1 MHEIDI
7 FSSPIG
13 LGHVTRDIA
22 VVDEFHNMNSKFI
35 TGAGASKILE
45 KLRMKVKNVYNPPEF
60 NVESGKLKNSAKW
73 LWRYYQYY
81 KECKEISKKII
92 DEDKPEL
99 IISDEDFAS
108 LSVAQQNKITNVLIT
123 DILETKFTSGF
134 SSIIEK
140 KMNKSMKNMIEKSD
154 LVIIPENGD
163 NDGNIIRTGPIVRQ
177 TKFSR
182 EQLREKFFFDK
193 KTVLIAIGGTSAG
206 EFLIDRAIKEIGKI
220 NQDIEVCVVAGPALE
235 KKFENI
241 KNLGFVE
248 NLHEYIFASDVL
260 ISLAGKSTIDEAKCY
275 GTPSIFIPIKDHF
288 EQEDNAKQEGF
299 VFEDINRLNELIL
312 EKLEDKRNAR
322 KTDGAK
328 IAASNI
334 EKLIKA

>member
-45 KLRMKVKNVYNPPEF
+45 KLKMKVENVYNPPEF

-140 KMNKSMKNMIEKSD
+140 KMNKSMKSMIEKSD

-299 VFEDINRLNELIL
+299 VFEDVNRLNELIL

>member
-45 KLRMKVKNVYNPPEF
+45 KLKMKVENVYNPPEF
-60 NVESGKLKNSAKW
+60 NVEAGELKNSAKW

-206 EFLIDRAIKEIGKI
+206 EFLIDRTIKEIEKI

-241 KNLGFVE
+241 RNLGFIE

>member
-45 KLRMKVKNVYNPPEF
+45 KLKMKVENVYNPPEF

-206 EFLIDRAIKEIGKI
+206 EFLIDRAIKEIEKI

>member
-45 KLRMKVKNVYNPPEF
+45 KLKMKVENVYNPPEF
-60 NVESGKLKNSAKW
+60 NVEAGELKNSAKW

-140 KMNKSMKNMIEKSD
+140 KMNKSMKSMIEKSD

-206 EFLIDRAIKEIGKI
+206 EFLIDRAIKEIEKI

-241 KNLGFVE
+241 RNLGFIE

>member
-45 KLRMKVKNVYNPPEF
+45 KLKMKVENVYNPPEF
-60 NVESGKLKNSAKW
+60 NVEAGELKNSAKW

>member
-45 KLRMKVKNVYNPPEF
+45 KLKMKVKNVYNPPEF

-73 LWRYYQYY
+73 LWSYYQYY

-206 EFLIDRAIKEIGKI
+206 EFLIDRAIKEIEKI

>member
-45 KLRMKVKNVYNPPEF
+45 KLKMKVENVYNPPEF

-140 KMNKSMKNMIEKSD
+140 KMNKSMKSMIEKSD

-206 EFLIDRAIKEIGKI
+206 EFLIDRTIKEIEKI

>member
-45 KLRMKVKNVYNPPEF
+45 KLKMKVKNVYNPPEF
-60 NVESGKLKNSAKW
+60 NVEAGDLKNSAKW

-206 EFLIDRAIKEIGKI
+206 EFLIDRAIKEIEKI

>member
-45 KLRMKVKNVYNPPEF
+45 KLKMKVENVYNPPEF
-60 NVESGKLKNSAKW
+60 NVEAGELKNSAKW

-108 LSVAQQNKITNVLIT
+108 LSVAQENKITNVLIT

-140 KMNKSMKNMIEKSD
+140 KMNKSMKSMIEKSD

-182 EQLREKFFFDK
+182 EQLRENFFFDK

>member
-22 VVDEFHNMNSKFI
+22 VVDEFQNMNSKFI
-35 TGAGASKILE
+35 TGVGASKILE
-45 KLRMKVKNVYNPPEF
+45 KLKMNVKNVYNPPEF

-108 LSVAQQNKITNVLIT
+108 ISVAQENKITNVLIT

>member
-45 KLRMKVKNVYNPPEF
+45 KLKMKVENVYNPPEF
-60 NVESGKLKNSAKW
+60 NVEAGELKNSAKW

-92 DEDKPEL
+92 YEDKPEL

-108 LSVAQQNKITNVLIT
+108 LSVAQENKITNVLIT

-140 KMNKSMKNMIEKSD
+140 KMNKSMKRLIEKSD

-206 EFLIDRAIKEIGKI
+206 EFLIDRAIKEIEKI

>member
-45 KLRMKVKNVYNPPEF
+45 KLKMKVENVYNPPEF
-60 NVESGKLKNSAKW
+60 NVEAGELKNSAKW

-206 EFLIDRAIKEIGKI
+206 EFLIDRAIKEIEKI

>member
-45 KLRMKVKNVYNPPEF
+45 KLKMKVENVYNPPEF
-60 NVESGKLKNSAKW
+60 NVEAGELKNSAKW

-206 EFLIDRAIKEIGKI
+206 EFLINRAIKEIEKI